1 MLGHHQAIR
10 KRRESIPGCIFP
22 QIIGKTKSGNQ
33 YKRCPDD
40 IVPFLNRVRNKQFF
54 KNSLNLGIH
63 RNIQN
68 TIPYRTGL
76 GNFVGEEPDLIL
88 GTVIP
93 EPSIIGMQICTICNK
108 RDRLGLALRMAG
120 PALLN
125 PPLLT
130 VTRRGKYMI
139 VLKKL
144 AV

>member
-1 MLGHHQAIR
+1 MLSHHQTIR

-76 GNFVGEEPDLIL
+76 GNFVGEESDLIL
-88 GTVIP
+88 GAVIP
-93 EPSIIGMQICTICNK
+93 EPGIIGMQICTICNK
-108 RDRLGLALRMAG
+108 RDRLGLPLRMAA

-130 VTRRGKYMI
+130 ITRRGQSMI
-139 VLKKL
+139 VLQKL
-144 AV
+144 SV